1 MKDRLTIDRMSVRF
15 CGLVAVRELSMRVK
29 PGEIRGLIGPNGAGK
44 TTVINA
50 ITGAVP
56 IASGR
61 IELDGQ
67 PISDLPAHE
76 ISRRG
81 VGRTFQHVEPF
92 ADLSVLE
99 NVLVGVGRH
108 AHVAFALAVLGTPF
122 ARRQE
127 REAERTALA
136 IMDTFELLPY
146 RDTRAADLPFGI
158 LKRMDL
164 ARALAA
170 RPTLLLL
177 DEPTSGMSQSE
188 ADASIAAVRALAQEE
203 GVTLLV
209 IEHNMRVMMA
219 LADTVTVMQYGVV
232 IAEGAPAGIQQ
243 DRRVIDAYLG
253 EETHADH

>member
-1 MKDRLTIDRMSVRF
+1 MTDRLTIDRMSVRF
-15 CGLVAVRELSMRVK
+15 GGLVAVRELSMRVK

-44 TTVINA
+44 TTAINA

-56 IASGR
+56 IAGGR

-136 IMDTFELLPY
+136 IMDTFE
-146 RDTRAADLPFGI
+146 
-158 LKRMDL
+158 
-164 ARALAA
+164 
-170 RPTLLLL
+170 
-177 DEPTSGMSQSE
+177 
-188 ADASIAAVRALAQEE
+188 
-203 GVTLLV
+203 
-209 IEHNMRVMMA
+209 HNMRVMMA
-219 LADTVTVMQYGVV
+219 LADTVTVMQYGAM
-232 IAEGAPAGIQQ
+232 IAEGTPAAIQR
-243 DRRVIDAYLG
+243 DRKVIDAYLG
-253 EETHADH
+253 EETHAGH